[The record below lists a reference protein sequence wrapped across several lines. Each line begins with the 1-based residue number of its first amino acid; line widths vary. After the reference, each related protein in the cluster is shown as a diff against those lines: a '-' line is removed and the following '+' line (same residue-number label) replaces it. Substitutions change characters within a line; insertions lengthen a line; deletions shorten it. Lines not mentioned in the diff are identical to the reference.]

1 MRRIA
6 LVVLLLFVT
15 IPLHATVLL
24 PIEFRELVATAP
36 VIVHGQVVDV
46 HSEWVDGRRAVE
58 TFVTVEAAEYL
69 KGNLGDHV
77 TFKIPG
83 GQLGRYRTVF
93 VGAPSFQAGDEV
105 VLFLK
110 TDGPSF
116 PFIAGLS
123 QGVYRIVTDSNSG
136 ERVVVPPVVTSAAG
150 ADAVR
155 VVRGD
160 PARRALSIGAFRDNV
175 QRALSEGRDPRGR
188 LRVGVPR

>member
-1 MRRIA
+1 MGRIA
-6 LVVLLLFVT
+6 LSLFVLFVT

-24 PIEFRELVATAP
+24 PIEFRELVATTP

-46 HSEWVDGRRAVE
+46 RSEWVDGRRAVE
-58 TFVTVEAAEYL
+58 TFVTLEVADYL

-77 TFKIPG
+77 TFKVPG

-93 VGAPSFQAGDEV
+93 VGAPLFQAGDEV

-116 PFIAGLS
+116 PFIVGLS
-123 QGVYRIVTDSNSG
+123 QGVF
-136 ERVVVPPVVTSAAG
+136 RVVADTQSGQRVVTPPAVLGTASV
-150 ADAVR
+150 DSVR

-160 PARRALSIGAFRDNV
+160 PARKPVAIDVFRDAV
-175 QRALSEGRDPRGR
+175 RQASSQGRIERRELREGASR
-188 LRVGVPR
+188 

>member
-6 LVVLLLFVT
+6 LLVLLLFVT

-24 PIEFRELVATAP
+24 PIEFRELVTTAP
-36 VIVHGQVVDV
+36 VIVHGHVVDV
-46 HSEWVDGRRAVE
+46 RSEWLDGRRAVA

-77 TFKIPG
+77 TFKVPG
-83 GQLGRYRTVF
+83 GQLGRYRTVL
-93 VGAPSFQAGDEV
+93 VGAPSFQVGDEV

-116 PFIAGLS
+116 PFIIGLS
-123 QGVYRIVTDSNSG
+123 QGVFRVVTDTNSG
-136 ERVVVPPVVTSAAG
+136 QRVVTPPVVTSVG
-150 ADAVR
+150 SADPVR

-160 PARRALSIGAFRDNV
+160 PARKPVSMDAFRGAV
-175 QRALSEGRDPRGR
+175 QRAMSAGRVERRVLREGAAR
-188 LRVGVPR
+188 

>member
-1 MRRIA
+1 MRRIV
-6 LVVLLLFVT
+6 LFVLLLFVT
-15 IPLHATVLL
+15 IPLHATVLV
-24 PIEFRELVATAP
+24 PIEFRQLVTTAR

-77 TFKIPG
+77 TFKVPG
-83 GQLGRYRTVF
+83 GQLGRYRTIF
-93 VGAPSFQAGDEV
+93 VGAPSFRAGDEV

-116 PFIAGLS
+116 PFIVGLS
-123 QGVYRIVTDSNSG
+123 QGVYRVVSDTNSG
-136 ERVVVPPVVTSAAG
+136 QRVVTPPVVMSIGTAESR
-150 ADAVR
+150 R

-160 PARRALSIGAFRDNV
+160 AARKPVSIDAFRDTV
-175 QRALSEGRDPRGR
+175 RRALSEGRVERR
-188 LRVGVPR
+188 LGDGAAR

>member
-6 LVVLLLFVT
+6 RSFLLLFVT

-24 PIEFRELVATAP
+24 PIEFRELVTIAP

-46 HSEWVDGRRAVE
+46 HSEWVDGRRSVE

-69 KGNLGDHV
+69 KGNLGEQF
-77 TFKIPG
+77 TFKVPG

-93 VGAPSFQAGDEV
+93 VGAPIFQVGDEV

-110 TDGPSF
+110 STGSSF
-116 PFIAGLS
+116 PFIIGLS
-123 QGVYRIVTDSNSG
+123 QGVFRVVTDTQSG
-136 ERVVVPPVVTSAAG
+136 RRVVTPPAVMSVGG
-150 ADAVR
+150 ADPAR

-160 PARRALSIGAFRDNV
+160 PARKTVSIEVFRDV
-175 QRALSEGRDPRGR
+175 VRQVLSEGAAR
-188 LRVGVPR
+188 

>member
-6 LVVLLLFVT
+6 LFSLLLFVT
-15 IPLHATVLL
+15 TPLHATVLL
-24 PIEFRELVATAP
+24 PIEFRELVAAVP

-46 HSEWVDGRRAVE
+46 RSGWVDGRRAVE

-69 KGNLGDHV
+69 KGNLGGQV
-77 TFKIPG
+77 TFKVPG

-93 VGAPSFQAGDEV
+93 VGAPAFQPGDEV

-116 PFIAGLS
+116 PFIVGLS
-123 QGVYRIVTDSNSG
+123 QGVFRIVTETQSG
-136 ERVVVPPVVTSAAG
+136 RRVVTPPALLG
-150 ADAVR
+150 APGAEAVR

-160 PARRALSIGAFRDNV
+160 PARKAVSLDLFRDAV
-175 QRALSEGRDPRGR
+175 RQVMAEGAAR
-188 LRVGVPR
+188 

>member
-1 MRRIA
+1 MVRRIA
-6 LVVLLLFVT
+6 FFVFLLFVT
-15 IPLHATVLL
+15 VPLHATVLL

-58 TFVTVEAAEYL
+58 TFVTVDVAEYL
-69 KGNLGDHV
+69 KGNLGEQV
-77 TFKIPG
+77 TFKVPG

-93 VGAPSFQAGDEV
+93 VGAPTFQAGDEV

-116 PFIAGLS
+116 PFVVGLS
-123 QGVYRIVTDSNSG
+123 QGVFRIVADTQSG
-136 ERVVVPPVVTSAAG
+136 RRLVTPPALIGVNTAEP
-150 ADAVR
+150 VR

-160 PARRALSIGAFRDNV
+160 PARKAVSIDLFREAVRQAMAEGAAR
-175 QRALSEGRDPRGR
+175 
-188 LRVGVPR
+188 